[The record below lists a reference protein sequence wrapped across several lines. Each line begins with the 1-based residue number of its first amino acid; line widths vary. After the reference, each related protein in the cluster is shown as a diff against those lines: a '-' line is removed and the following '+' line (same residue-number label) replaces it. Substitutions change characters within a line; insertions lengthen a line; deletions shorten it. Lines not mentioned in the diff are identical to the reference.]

1 MNRSLA
7 DGNFDDNARVLSI
20 NQDRTRR
27 VHRAGAFASSVT
39 RACTPRHKQDR
50 NRGVTSAGSSTSTKM
65 FIDFLGRFVTGAVAV
80 VATASN
86 AAVTILKELDADMQ
100 WRESWATTGATDES
114 DDEAESGNETTFRM
128 VAG

>member
-1 MNRSLA
+1 
-7 DGNFDDNARVLSI
+7 
-20 NQDRTRR
+20 
-27 VHRAGAFASSVT
+27 
-39 RACTPRHKQDR
+39 
-50 NRGVTSAGSSTSTKM
+50 M